1 MAAVSSGGAGLG
13 SPGVVPGASPE
24 AFGAGPDG
32 LARVERL
39 CQQLYQGTDP
49 ALRAEAEATLLPLAS
64 SPRFVAQCLWILDN
78 SSVRWVLCDS
88 WLCGSLL
95 LIGCCLPVRCPRA
108 AKGAALG
115 VGAG

>member
-1 MAAVSSGGAGLG
+1 MAAVSGGGAGLG

-49 ALRAEAEATLLPLAS
+49 TLRAEAEATLLPLAS

-78 SSVRWVLCDS
+78 SSVRWVS
-88 WLCGSLL
+88 CGSGFVGRFCRL
-95 LIGCCLPVRCPRA
+95 GPACQC
-108 AKGAALG
+108 GALG
-115 VGAG
+115 R